1 MSFRDLRDIGDTINR
16 IYNND
21 NTKIKDNL
29 FLIFIII
36 LFITIFILNTSE
48 LLSFLISR
56 YNMVSEPVMTKS
68 PYNDSLYKRYCD
80 LYETNNLVI
89 DWQIMTWFVIYLVLF
104 IIFWF
109 NYLVDALSYIRIEK
123 EIKLLIYS
131 KYYNDDLTNES
142 EYNFLKYLS
151 RYILAMLIILSY
163 YTYNYYN
170 NYNNVDTEVY
180 GNMKSINEEFGNYII
195 PELYTILIKEDGLP
209 LKDKLK
215 KYHNEIV
222 NLPPGK
228 EKMDVLFGVGKGDEA
243 VEQRLKLMIT
253 YIVSYDSRFGMVRI
267 KSKPNEP
274 TTDFIPDT
282 HKCFYSLLTNY
293 KQDALLPEY
302 EDVENK
308 FLFIEPYDYA
318 NDAVLNIEVDARK
331 IEGSKLREKYN
342 DIKNKLANYSRNINN
357 YHDDNTIYYKI
368 WLLFITMS
376 GFLVSIFTLIFFG
389 IETGWFNT
397 TFEEWFFDNY
407 KTLIFV
413 ITLFVL
419 IIGSIIINL

>member
-1 MSFRDLRDIGDTINR
+1 MSFLKDIADKIIR

-21 NTKIKDNL
+21 NTKIKDNFFL
-29 FLIFIII
+29 FFIIT
-36 LFITIFILNTSE
+36 LFTSIFLLNTSD

-56 YNMVSEPVMTKS
+56 YNKVSEPVMTKS

-109 NYLVDALSYIRIEK
+109 NYLVDALSYVRIEK

-131 KYYNDDLTNES
+131 KYYNEDLTNKS
-142 EYNFLKYLS
+142 DYNFLKYLS
-151 RYILAMLIILSY
+151 RYILAMLIILLY
-163 YTYNYYN
+163 YTYNYFN
-170 NYNNVDTEVY
+170 NYNNIDKEVY
-180 GNMKSINEEFGNYII
+180 VNMKSINDEFDTYII
-195 PELYTILIKEDGLP
+195 SDLYKILIKEDGLP

-215 KYHNEIV
+215 IYHNSITV
-222 NLPPGK
+222 TDDNK
-228 EKMDVLFGVGKGDEA
+228 TQMQVMFGEGTGEEA
-243 VEQRLKLMIT
+243 VNQRLRLMIT
-253 YIVSYDSRFGMVRI
+253 HIVSYDSRFGMVKI
-267 KSKPNEP
+267 KSNPLEP
-274 TTDFIPDT
+274 ITDFIPDT

-293 KQDALLPEY
+293 KKDALLPEY
-302 EDVENK
+302 EDVQDK
-308 FLFIEPYDYA
+308 SYFIGPYDYT
-318 NDAVLNIEVDARK
+318 NDAVQNIEADNYQ
-331 IEGSKLREKYN
+331 IDESKLREKYN
-342 DIKNKLANYSRNINN
+342 NIKTKLANYSRNINN

-389 IETGWFNT
+389 IETGWFST
-397 TFEEWFFDNY
+397 TFEEWFFNNY
-407 KTLIFV
+407 KTLTFI
-413 ITLFVL
+413 ITPFVL

>member
-1 MSFRDLRDIGDTINR
+1 MSFKDIVDTFNR

-21 NTKIKDNL
+21 NTKIKDNF
-29 FLIFIII
+29 FLVIIITLFIII
-36 LFITIFILNTSE
+36 FLLNTSE

-80 LYETNNLVI
+80 LYETNNLVV
-89 DWQIMTWFVIYLVLF
+89 DWQIVTWFVIYFVLF

-109 NYLVDALSYIRIEK
+109 NYLADALSYVRIEK

-142 EYNFLKYLS
+142 DYNFLKYLS
-151 RYILAMLIILSY
+151 RYILAMLIILLY

-170 NYNNVDTEVY
+170 NYNNIDKEVY
-180 GNMKSINEEFGNYII
+180 GNMKSINEEFEEYII
-195 PELYTILIKEDGLP
+195 LELYKILIKEDGLS

-215 KYHNEIV
+215 TYYNKIKTM
-222 NLPPGK
+222 GDK
-228 EKMDVLFGVGKGDEA
+228 SKMHAVFGEGTGDEA
-243 VEQRLKLMIT
+243 VKQRLRLMIT

-267 KSKPNEP
+267 KSKSNPTDP
-274 TTDFIPDT
+274 TTDFIPPT

-308 FLFIEPYDYA
+308 FYFIEPYDYA
-318 NDAVLNIEVDARK
+318 TSDAVLNIEVAGYQ

-342 DIKNKLANYSRNINN
+342 NIKNKLANYSRNINN

-389 IETGWFNT
+389 IETGWFST

-407 KTLIFV
+407 KTLTFV

-419 IIGSIIINL
+419 IIGSMIINL

>member
-1 MSFRDLRDIGDTINR
+1 MSFKDIVDTFNR

-21 NTKIKDNL
+21 NTKIKDNF
-29 FLIFIII
+29 FLVIIII
-36 LFITIFILNTSE
+36 LFIIIFLLNTSE

-80 LYETNNLVI
+80 LSETNDLVV
-89 DWQIMTWFVIYLVLF
+89 DWQILTWFMIYFVLF

-109 NYLVDALSYIRIEK
+109 NYLADALSYVRIEK

-142 EYNFLKYLS
+142 DYNFLKYLS
-151 RYILAMLIILSY
+151 RYILAMLIILLY

-170 NYNNVDTEVY
+170 NYNNVDKEVY
-180 GNMKSINEEFGNYII
+180 GNMKSINDEFGEYIL
-195 PELYTILIKEDGLP
+195 PDLYKILIKEDGLS

-215 KYHNEIV
+215 KYHDAIV
-222 NLPPGK
+222 SIDAK
-228 EKMDVLFGVGKGDEA
+228 TKMQMVFGEGNGEEA
-243 VEQRLKLMIT
+243 VKQRLRLMIT

-267 KSKPNEP
+267 KSNPQDP
-274 TTDFIPDT
+274 TTDFIPPT
-282 HKCFYSLLTNY
+282 HKCFYHLLTNY

-308 FLFIEPYDYA
+308 FYFIAPYNYNNA
-318 NDAVLNIEVDARK
+318 SVTNAEVTEYK
-331 IEGSKLREKYN
+331 IKGSDLREKYN
-342 DIKNKLANYSRNINN
+342 NIKNKLANYSRNINN

-397 TFEEWFFDNY
+397 TFEEWFFNNY

-419 IIGSIIINL
+419 IIGSMIINL

>member
-1 MSFRDLRDIGDTINR
+1 MSFRDIVDTINR

-21 NTKIKDNL
+21 NTKIKDNI
-29 FLIFIII
+29 FLVIIITLFIII
-36 LFITIFILNTSE
+36 FLLNTSE

-68 PYNDSLYKRYCD
+68 PYNDSLYKRYCN

-109 NYLVDALSYIRIEK
+109 NYLVDALSYVRIEK

-151 RYILAMLIILSY
+151 RYILAMLIILLY

-180 GNMKSINEEFGNYII
+180 GNMKSINEEFDTYII
-195 PELYTILIKEDGLP
+195 DDLYKRLIKEDGRS

-215 KYHNEIV
+215 IYYDNDISEE
-222 NLPPGK
+222 N
-228 EKMDVLFGVGKGDEA
+228 KMDELFGVGKGDEA
-243 VEQRLKLMIT
+243 VNQRLKLMIT

-267 KSKPNEP
+267 KSNPNDPITKFLPSNE
-274 TTDFIPDT
+274 
-282 HKCFYSLLTNY
+282 KCFYHLLTNY

-308 FLFIEPYDYA
+308 FYFIEPYDYDNA
-318 NDAVLNIEVDARK
+318 AVQNIEVKARK
-331 IEGSKLREKYN
+331 IDGSKLREKYN

-389 IETGWFNT
+389 IETGWSST
-397 TFEEWFFDNY
+397 TFEEWFFNNY

-419 IIGSIIINL
+419 IIGSMIINL

>member
-1 MSFRDLRDIGDTINR
+1 MSFKDIVDTFNR

-21 NTKIKDNL
+21 NTKIKDNF
-29 FLIFIII
+29 FLVIIITLFIII
-36 LFITIFILNTSE
+36 FLLNTSE

-80 LYETNNLVI
+80 LSETNNLVV
-89 DWQIMTWFVIYLVLF
+89 DWQIVTWFVIYFVLF

-109 NYLVDALSYIRIEK
+109 NYLADALSYVRIEK

-142 EYNFLKYLS
+142 DYNFLKYLS
-151 RYILAMLIILSY
+151 RYILAMLIILLY
-163 YTYNYYN
+163 YTYNYCN
-170 NYNNVDTEVY
+170 NYNNIDKEVY
-180 GNMKSINEEFGNYII
+180 GNMKSINEEFEEYII
-195 PELYTILIKEDGLP
+195 PELYKILIKEDGLS

-215 KYHNEIV
+215 TYYNEIKTTGDKSNMEV
-222 NLPPGK
+222 
-228 EKMDVLFGVGKGDEA
+228 VFGGGEGEEA
-243 VEQRLKLMIT
+243 VKQRLRLMIT

-267 KSKPNEP
+267 KSKSNPTDP
-274 TTDFIPDT
+274 TTDFIPPT

-308 FLFIEPYDYA
+308 FYFIAPYNYA
-318 NDAVLNIEVDARK
+318 NTSVTNTEATEYK
-331 IEGSKLREKYN
+331 IKGSDLREKYN
-342 DIKNKLANYSRNINN
+342 NIKNKLANYSRNINN

-389 IETGWFNT
+389 IETGWFST

-407 KTLIFV
+407 KTLTFV

-419 IIGSIIINL
+419 IIGSMIINL

>member
-1 MSFRDLRDIGDTINR
+1 MSFRDIVDAFYRFINK
-16 IYNND
+16 D
-21 NTKIKDNL
+21 NTKTKDIF
-29 FLIFIII
+29 FLAVIIV
-36 LFITIFILNTSE
+36 LFISIFLLNTSE

-80 LYETNNLVI
+80 LYETNNLVV
-89 DWQIMTWFVIYLVLF
+89 DWQIMIWFVIYLVLF

-109 NYLVDALSYIRIEK
+109 NYLVDALSYVRIEK

-131 KYYNDDLTNES
+131 KYYNDDLTNKS
-142 EYNFLKYLS
+142 DYNFLKYLS
-151 RYILAMLIILSY
+151 RYILAMLIILLY
-163 YTYNYYN
+163 YTYNYYK
-170 NYNNVDTEVY
+170 NYNNVDKEVY
-180 GNMKSINEEFGNYII
+180 GNMKAINEEFGNYII
-195 PELYTILIKEDGLP
+195 PDLYTILIREDGLS

-215 KYHNEIV
+215 KYHDIETPKDDKTN
-222 NLPPGK
+222 
-228 EKMDVLFGVGKGDEA
+228 MDVVFGTGTGHETVN
-243 VEQRLKLMIT
+243 QRLRLMIT

-267 KSKPNEP
+267 KSDPLKPTAE
-274 TTDFIPDT
+274 FIPPT
-282 HKCFYSLLTNY
+282 QKCFYHLLTNY

-308 FLFIEPYDYA
+308 FYFIEPYDYTGGPPIQ
-318 NDAVLNIEVDARK
+318 NIEVDARK
-331 IEGSKLREKYN
+331 IDGSKLREEYN
-342 DIKNKLANYSRNINN
+342 NIKNKLVNYSRNINN

-397 TFEEWFFDNY
+397 TFEEWFFNNY

-419 IIGSIIINL
+419 IIGSMIINL

>member
-1 MSFRDLRDIGDTINR
+1 
-16 IYNND
+16 
-21 NTKIKDNL
+21 
-29 FLIFIII
+29 
-36 LFITIFILNTSE
+36 
-48 LLSFLISR
+48 
-56 YNMVSEPVMTKS
+56 
-68 PYNDSLYKRYCD
+68 
-80 LYETNNLVI
+80 
-89 DWQIMTWFVIYLVLF
+89 
-104 IIFWF
+104 
-109 NYLVDALSYIRIEK
+109 
-123 EIKLLIYS
+123 
-131 KYYNDDLTNES
+131 
-142 EYNFLKYLS
+142 
-151 RYILAMLIILSY
+151 
-163 YTYNYYN
+163 
-170 NYNNVDTEVY
+170 
-180 GNMKSINEEFGNYII
+180 MKSINDLFETYII
-195 PELYTILIKEDGLP
+195 PELYTILIKNDCKP

-215 KYHNEIV
+215 TYHDDKIV
-222 NLPPGK
+222 KPPDK

-267 KSKPNEP
+267 KSNPNAP

-308 FLFIEPYDYA
+308 FYFIGPYDYT
-318 NDAVLNIEVDARK
+318 NPAVLNIEVDARK
-331 IEGSKLREKYN
+331 IKGSDLREKYN

-389 IETGWFNT
+389 IETGWFST
-397 TFEEWFFDNY
+397 TFEEWFFNNY
-407 KTLIFV
+407 KTLTFV

-419 IIGSIIINL
+419 IIGSMIINL

>member
-1 MSFRDLRDIGDTINR
+1 MSFIDIVNR

-21 NTKIKDNL
+21 NTKKKDTF
-29 FLIFIII
+29 FLTIIII

-89 DWQIMTWFVIYLVLF
+89 DWQIIIWFGIYLLLF

-109 NYLVDALSYIRIEK
+109 NYLADALSYVRIEK

-131 KYYNDDLTNES
+131 KYYNDDLTNGS

-151 RYILAMLIILSY
+151 RYILAMLIILLY
-163 YTYNYYN
+163 YTYNYYE
-170 NYNNVDTEVY
+170 NYNNVDKEVY
-180 GNMKSINEEFGNYII
+180 GNMKAINEEFNKYII
-195 PELYTILIKEDGLP
+195 PDLYKILIQEDGLS

-215 KYHNEIV
+215 KYHDEIETTDD
-222 NLPPGK
+222 K
-228 EKMDVLFGVGKGDEA
+228 TKMHAVFIEGLGDDA
-243 VEQRLKLMIT
+243 VERRLELMIT

-267 KSKPNEP
+267 KSNPNEP
-274 TTDFIPDT
+274 TANFIPPT
-282 HKCFYSLLTNY
+282 EKCFYHLLTNY

-308 FLFIEPYDYA
+308 FYFIEPYDYTNENVINKEA
-318 NDAVLNIEVDARK
+318 DGYQ

-376 GFLVSIFTLIFFG
+376 GFLVSIFTLIFFS

-397 TFEEWFFDNY
+397 TFEEWFFNNY
-407 KTLIFV
+407 KTLTFV
-413 ITLFVL
+413 ITLFVF

>member
-1 MSFRDLRDIGDTINR
+1 MSFIDIVNR

-21 NTKIKDNL
+21 NTKKKDTF
-29 FLIFIII
+29 FLTIIII

-89 DWQIMTWFVIYLVLF
+89 DWQIIIWFGIYLLLF

-109 NYLVDALSYIRIEK
+109 NYLADALSYVRIEK

-131 KYYNDDLTNES
+131 KYYNDDLTNGS

-151 RYILAMLIILSY
+151 RYILAMLIILLY
-163 YTYNYYN
+163 YTYNYYE
-170 NYNNVDTEVY
+170 NYNNVDKEVY
-180 GNMKSINEEFGNYII
+180 GNMKAINEEFNKYII
-195 PELYTILIKEDGLP
+195 PDLYKILIQEDGLS

-215 KYHNEIV
+215 KYHDEIETTDD
-222 NLPPGK
+222 K
-228 EKMDVLFGVGKGDEA
+228 TKMHAVFIEGLGDDA
-243 VEQRLKLMIT
+243 VERRLELMIT

-267 KSKPNEP
+267 KSNPQDP
-274 TTDFIPDT
+274 TTDFIPPT
-282 HKCFYSLLTNY
+282 HKCFYHLLTNY

-308 FLFIEPYDYA
+308 FYFIAPYNYNNA
-318 NDAVLNIEVDARK
+318 SVTNTEVTEYK
-331 IEGSKLREKYN
+331 IKGSDLREKYN
-342 DIKNKLANYSRNINN
+342 NIKNKLTNYSRNINN

-397 TFEEWFFDNY
+397 TFEEWFFNNY

-419 IIGSIIINL
+419 IIGSMIINL

>member
-1 MSFRDLRDIGDTINR
+1 MSFRDIVDTINR

-21 NTKIKDNL
+21 NTKIKDNI
-29 FLIFIII
+29 FLVIIITLFIII
-36 LFITIFILNTSE
+36 FLLNTSE

-68 PYNDSLYKRYCD
+68 PYNDSLYKRYCN

-109 NYLVDALSYIRIEK
+109 NYLVDALSYVRIEK

-151 RYILAMLIILSY
+151 RYILAMLIILLY

-180 GNMKSINEEFGNYII
+180 GNMKSINEEFDTYII
-195 PELYTILIKEDGLP
+195 DDLYKRLIKEDGRS

-215 KYHNEIV
+215 IYYDNDISEE
-222 NLPPGK
+222 N
-228 EKMDVLFGVGKGDEA
+228 KMDELFGVGKGDEA
-243 VEQRLKLMIT
+243 VNQRLKLMIT

-267 KSKPNEP
+267 KSNPNDPITKFLPSNE
-274 TTDFIPDT
+274 
-282 HKCFYSLLTNY
+282 KCFYHLLTNY

-308 FLFIEPYDYA
+308 FYFIEPYDYTNENVINKEA
-318 NDAVLNIEVDARK
+318 DGYQ

-389 IETGWFNT
+389 IETGWSST
-397 TFEEWFFDNY
+397 TFEEWFFNNY

-419 IIGSIIINL
+419 IIGSMIINL

>member
-1 MSFRDLRDIGDTINR
+1 MSFKDIVDTFNR

-21 NTKIKDNL
+21 NTKIKDNF
-29 FLIFIII
+29 FLVIIITLFIII
-36 LFITIFILNTSE
+36 FLLNTSE

-80 LYETNNLVI
+80 LYETNNLVV
-89 DWQIMTWFVIYLVLF
+89 DWQIVTWFVIYFVLF

-109 NYLVDALSYIRIEK
+109 NYLADALSYVRIEK

-142 EYNFLKYLS
+142 DYNFLKYLS
-151 RYILAMLIILSY
+151 RYILAMLIILLY

-170 NYNNVDTEVY
+170 NYNNIDKEVY
-180 GNMKSINEEFGNYII
+180 GNMKSINEEFEEYII
-195 PELYTILIKEDGLP
+195 LELYKILIKEDGLS

-215 KYHNEIV
+215 TYYNKIKTM
-222 NLPPGK
+222 GDK
-228 EKMDVLFGVGKGDEA
+228 SKMHAVFGEGTGDEA
-243 VEQRLKLMIT
+243 VKQRLRLMIT

-267 KSKPNEP
+267 KSKSNPTDP
-274 TTDFIPDT
+274 TTDFIPPT

-308 FLFIEPYDYA
+308 FYFIEPYDYTNA
-318 NDAVLNIEVDARK
+318 PVLNIEAAGYQ

-389 IETGWFNT
+389 IETGWFST

-407 KTLIFV
+407 KTLTFV

-419 IIGSIIINL
+419 IIGSMIINL

>member
-1 MSFRDLRDIGDTINR
+1 MNFRDIVDTFNR

-21 NTKIKDNL
+21 NTKIKDNF
-29 FLIFIII
+29 FLVIIITLFIII
-36 LFITIFILNTSE
+36 FLLNTSE

-80 LYETNNLVI
+80 LSETNNLVV
-89 DWQIMTWFVIYLVLF
+89 DWQIVTWFVIYFVLF

-109 NYLVDALSYIRIEK
+109 NYLADALSYVRIEK

-142 EYNFLKYLS
+142 DYNFLKYLS
-151 RYILAMLIILSY
+151 RYILAMLIILLY

-170 NYNNVDTEVY
+170 NYNNIDKEVY
-180 GNMKSINEEFGNYII
+180 GNMKSINEEFKEYII
-195 PELYTILIKEDGLP
+195 PDLYKILIKEDGLS

-215 KYHNEIV
+215 TYHNEIKTT
-222 NLPPGK
+222 GDK
-228 EKMDVLFGVGKGDEA
+228 SKMHAVFVKGEGEEA
-243 VEQRLKLMIT
+243 VKQRLRLMIT

-267 KSKPNEP
+267 KSKSNPNDP
-274 TTDFIPDT
+274 TTDFIPPT

-308 FLFIEPYDYA
+308 FYFIEPYDYTNA
-318 NDAVLNIEVDARK
+318 PVLNIEAAGYQ

-389 IETGWFNT
+389 IETGWFST

-407 KTLIFV
+407 KTLTFV

-419 IIGSIIINL
+419 IIGSMIINL

>member
-1 MSFRDLRDIGDTINR
+1 MSFIDIVNR

-21 NTKIKDNL
+21 NTKKKDTF
-29 FLIFIII
+29 FLTIIII

-89 DWQIMTWFVIYLVLF
+89 DWQIIIWFGIYLLLF

-109 NYLVDALSYIRIEK
+109 NYLADALSYVRIEK

-131 KYYNDDLTNES
+131 KYYNDDLTNGS

-151 RYILAMLIILSY
+151 RYILAMLIILLY
-163 YTYNYYN
+163 YTYNYYE
-170 NYNNVDTEVY
+170 NYNNVDKEVY
-180 GNMKSINEEFGNYII
+180 GNMKAINEEFNKYII
-195 PELYTILIKEDGLP
+195 PDLYKILIQEDGLS

-215 KYHNEIV
+215 KYHDEIETTDD
-222 NLPPGK
+222 K
-228 EKMDVLFGVGKGDEA
+228 TKMHAVFIEGLGDDA
-243 VEQRLKLMIT
+243 VERRLELMIT

-267 KSKPNEP
+267 KSNPNEP
-274 TTDFIPDT
+274 TANFIPPT
-282 HKCFYSLLTNY
+282 EKCFYHLLTNY

-308 FLFIEPYDYA
+308 FYFIEPYDYTNENVINKEA
-318 NDAVLNIEVDARK
+318 DGYQ

-376 GFLVSIFTLIFFG
+376 GFLVSIFTLIFFS

-397 TFEEWFFDNY
+397 TYEELFFNNY
-407 KTLIFV
+407 KTLTFV
-413 ITLFVL
+413 ITLFVF

>member
-1 MSFRDLRDIGDTINR
+1 MNLRDIADSINR

-21 NTKIKDNL
+21 NTKIKDIF
-29 FLIFIII
+29 FLSFIII
-36 LFITIFILNTSE
+36 LFMSIFLLNTSE

-80 LYETNNLVI
+80 LSETNGIVV
-89 DWQIMTWFVIYLVLF
+89 DWQIITWFAIYFILF
-104 IIFWF
+104 IIFWL
-109 NYLVDALSYIRIEK
+109 NYLADALSYVRIEK

-131 KYYNDDLTNES
+131 KYYNKDLTNKS
-142 EYNFLKYLS
+142 DYNFLNYLS
-151 RYILAMLIILSY
+151 IYILGMLIILSY
-163 YTYNYYN
+163 NTYNYYKN
-170 NYNNVDTEVY
+170 NNNVDKEVY
-180 GNMKSINEEFGNYII
+180 VNMKSINDEFGEYIL
-195 PELYTILIKEDGLP
+195 PDLYKILIKEDGRS
-209 LKDKLK
+209 LKDKLQ
-215 KYHNEIV
+215 KYHDEIEITDD
-222 NLPPGK
+222 K
-228 EKMDVLFGVGKGDEA
+228 TKMHAVFVEGNGEEA
-243 VEQRLKLMIT
+243 VKQRLRLMIT

-274 TTDFIPDT
+274 TTDFIPPT

-308 FLFIEPYDYA
+308 FYFIEPYDYT
-318 NDAVLNIEVDARK
+318 NDAVQNKEAAGYQ

-376 GFLVSIFTLIFFG
+376 GFLVSIFTLIFFS

-397 TFEEWFFDNY
+397 TFEEWFFNNY
-407 KTLIFV
+407 KTLTFV
-413 ITLFVL
+413 ITLFVF

>member
-1 MSFRDLRDIGDTINR
+1 
-16 IYNND
+16 
-21 NTKIKDNL
+21 
-29 FLIFIII
+29 
-36 LFITIFILNTSE
+36 
-48 LLSFLISR
+48 
-56 YNMVSEPVMTKS
+56 MVSEPVMTKS

-80 LYETNNLVI
+80 LSETNDLVV
-89 DWQIMTWFVIYLVLF
+89 DWQILTWFVIYFVLF

-109 NYLVDALSYIRIEK
+109 NYLADALSYVRIEK

-142 EYNFLKYLS
+142 DYNFLKYLS
-151 RYILAMLIILSY
+151 RYILAMLIILLY

-170 NYNNVDTEVY
+170 NYNNVDKEVY
-180 GNMKSINEEFGNYII
+180 GNMKSINEEFEEYII
-195 PELYTILIKEDGLP
+195 PDLYEILINEDGLS

-215 KYHNEIV
+215 KYHDAIIKPEDKAN
-222 NLPPGK
+222 
-228 EKMDVLFGVGKGDEA
+228 KMQVVFVEA
-243 VEQRLKLMIT
+243 HRAVAVKQRLRLMIT

-267 KSKPNEP
+267 KSNPNEP
-274 TTDFIPDT
+274 TTDFIPPT
-282 HKCFYSLLTNY
+282 HKCFYHLLTNY

-308 FLFIEPYDYA
+308 FYFIAPYNYEPA
-318 NDAVLNIEVDARK
+318 SVTNTEVTEYK
-331 IEGSKLREKYN
+331 IKGSDLREKYN
-342 DIKNKLANYSRNINN
+342 NIKNKLANYSRNINN

-397 TFEEWFFDNY
+397 TFEEWFFNNY
-407 KTLIFV
+407 KTLTFV

-419 IIGSIIINL
+419 IIGSMIINL

>member
-1 MSFRDLRDIGDTINR
+1 MSFIDIVDTINR
-16 IYNND
+16 IYNKD
-21 NTKIKDNL
+21 NTKIKDNI
-29 FLIFIII
+29 FLIIII
-36 LFITIFILNTSE
+36 LLFITIFILNTSE

-56 YNMVSEPVMTKS
+56 YNMVSEPAMTKS
-68 PYNDSLYKRYCD
+68 PYNDSLYKRYCN

-109 NYLVDALSYIRIEK
+109 NYLVDALSYVRIEK

-131 KYYNDDLTNES
+131 KYYNDDLTNKS

-151 RYILAMLIILSY
+151 RYILVMLIILLY

-170 NYNNVDTEVY
+170 NYNNIDNEVY
-180 GNMKSINEEFGNYII
+180 VNMKAINDVFDEYII
-195 PELYTILIKEDGLP
+195 PELYKILITEDSNS

-215 KYHNEIV
+215 KYYDDKKNMDLV
-222 NLPPGK
+222 FGK
-228 EKMDVLFGVGKGDEA
+228 SDEVDA
-243 VEQRLKLMIT
+243 VKKRLRLMIT

-267 KSKPNEP
+267 KSNAKDP
-274 TTDFIPDT
+274 TADFIPPI

-308 FLFIEPYDYA
+308 PYFIEPYDYTILSVKNTEA
-318 NDAVLNIEVDARK
+318 DGYQIE
-331 IEGSKLREKYN
+331 ESKLRELYN
-342 DIKNKLANYSRNINN
+342 NIKNKLNNYSRIINN

-368 WLLFITMS
+368 WLLCITMS
-376 GFLVSIFTLIFFG
+376 GILVSIFTLIFFG
-389 IETGWFNT
+389 IETGWVNT
-397 TFEEWFFDNY
+397 TFEEWFFNNY
-407 KTLIFV
+407 KTLTVV

>member
-1 MSFRDLRDIGDTINR
+1 MSFIDIVDTINR

-21 NTKIKDNL
+21 NTKKKDTF
-29 FLIFIII
+29 FLTIIII

-89 DWQIMTWFVIYLVLF
+89 DWQIIIWFGIYLLLF

-109 NYLVDALSYIRIEK
+109 NYLADALSYVRIEK

-131 KYYNDDLTNES
+131 KYYNDDLTNGS

-151 RYILAMLIILSY
+151 RYILAMLIILLY
-163 YTYNYYN
+163 YTYNYYE
-170 NYNNVDTEVY
+170 NYNNVDKEVY
-180 GNMKSINEEFGNYII
+180 GNMKAINEEFNKYII
-195 PELYTILIKEDGLP
+195 PDLYKILIQEDGLS

-215 KYHNEIV
+215 KYHDEIETTDD
-222 NLPPGK
+222 K
-228 EKMDVLFGVGKGDEA
+228 TKMHAVFIEGLGDDA
-243 VEQRLKLMIT
+243 VERRLELMIT

-267 KSKPNEP
+267 KSNPNEP
-274 TTDFIPDT
+274 TANFIPPT
-282 HKCFYSLLTNY
+282 EKCFYHLLTNY

-308 FLFIEPYDYA
+308 FYFIEPYDYTNENVINKEA
-318 NDAVLNIEVDARK
+318 DGYQ

-376 GFLVSIFTLIFFG
+376 GFLVSIFTLIFFS

-397 TFEEWFFDNY
+397 TFEEWFFNNY
-407 KTLIFV
+407 KTLTFV
-413 ITLFVL
+413 ITLFVF

>member
-1 MSFRDLRDIGDTINR
+1 MSFRDIVDTINR

-407 KTLIFV
+407 KTLTFV

>member
-1 MSFRDLRDIGDTINR
+1 MNLRDIADSINR

-21 NTKIKDNL
+21 NTKIKDIF
-29 FLIFIII
+29 FLSFIII
-36 LFITIFILNTSE
+36 LFMSIFLLNTSE

-80 LYETNNLVI
+80 LYETNNLVV
-89 DWQIMTWFVIYLVLF
+89 DWQIMIWFVIYLVLF

-109 NYLVDALSYIRIEK
+109 NYLVDALSYVRIEK

-131 KYYNDDLTNES
+131 KYYNDDLTNGS

-151 RYILAMLIILSY
+151 RYILAMLIILLY
-163 YTYNYYN
+163 YTYNYYE
-170 NYNNVDTEVY
+170 NYNNVDKEVY
-180 GNMKSINEEFGNYII
+180 GNMKAINEEFKKYII
-195 PELYTILIKEDGLP
+195 PDLYKILIQEDGLS

-215 KYHNEIV
+215 KYYNKIDK
-222 NLPPGK
+222 PSDI
-228 EKMDVLFGVGKGDEA
+228 EKMHFVFIKGGGDDA
-243 VEQRLKLMIT
+243 VERRLELMIT

-267 KSKPNEP
+267 KSNPNEP
-274 TTDFIPDT
+274 TANFIPPT
-282 HKCFYSLLTNY
+282 EKCFYHLLTNY

-308 FLFIEPYDYA
+308 FYFIEPYDYTNENVINKEA
-318 NDAVLNIEVDARK
+318 DGYQ

-376 GFLVSIFTLIFFG
+376 GFLVSIFTLIFFS

-397 TFEEWFFDNY
+397 TFEEWFFNNY
-407 KTLIFV
+407 KTLTFV
-413 ITLFVL
+413 ITLFVF
-419 IIGSIIINL
+419 IIGSMIINL

>member
-1 MSFRDLRDIGDTINR
+1 MSFRDTVDAFYRFINK
-16 IYNND
+16 D
-21 NTKIKDNL
+21 NTKTKDRF
-29 FLIFIII
+29 FLAVIIV
-36 LFITIFILNTSE
+36 LFISIFLLNTSE

-80 LYETNNLVI
+80 LYETNNLVV
-89 DWQIMTWFVIYLVLF
+89 DWQIMIWFVIYLVLF

-109 NYLVDALSYIRIEK
+109 NYLVDALSYVRIEK

-131 KYYNDDLTNES
+131 KYYNDDLTNKS
-142 EYNFLKYLS
+142 DYNFLKYLS
-151 RYILAMLIILSY
+151 RYILAMLIILLY
-163 YTYNYYN
+163 YTYNYYK
-170 NYNNVDTEVY
+170 NYNNVDKEVY
-180 GNMKSINEEFGNYII
+180 GNMKAINEEFGNYII
-195 PELYTILIKEDGLP
+195 PELYKILIKEDGLS

-215 KYHNEIV
+215 KYYDIET
-222 NLPPGK
+222 PKDGK
-228 EKMDVLFGVGKGDEA
+228 TKMDVVFGTGTGHETVN
-243 VEQRLKLMIT
+243 QRLRLMIT

-308 FLFIEPYDYA
+308 FYFIEPYDYTGFPPIQ
-318 NDAVLNIEVDARK
+318 NIEVDARK
-331 IEGSKLREKYN
+331 INGSKLREEYN
-342 DIKNKLANYSRNINN
+342 NIKNKLVNYSRNINN

-397 TFEEWFFDNY
+397 TFEEWFFNNY

-419 IIGSIIINL
+419 IIGSMIINL

>member
-1 MSFRDLRDIGDTINR
+1 MNFFRNIVDTINR

-21 NTKIKDNL
+21 NTKIKDT
-29 FLIFIII
+29 LILGFIII

-68 PYNDSLYKRYCD
+68 PYNDSLYKRYCN
-80 LYETNNLVI
+80 LFEKNNLVI
-89 DWQIMTWFVIYLVLF
+89 DWQILTWFVIYFILF

-142 EYNFLKYLS
+142 DYNFLKYLS
-151 RYILAMLIILSY
+151 RYILAMLIILLY

-170 NYNNVDTEVY
+170 NYNNIDNEVY
-180 GNMKSINEEFGNYII
+180 GNMKSINEEFDEYIL
-195 PELYTILIKEDGLP
+195 EDLYKILIKEDSLS

-215 KYHNEIV
+215 KYYEEI
-222 NLPPGK
+222 K
-228 EKMDVLFGVGKGDEA
+228 TTDDKTKMQVVFGEGEGEETVK
-243 VEQRLKLMIT
+243 QRLRLMIT

-267 KSKPNEP
+267 KSNPNEP
-274 TTDFIPDT
+274 TTDFIPPT
-282 HKCFYSLLTNY
+282 HKCFYHLLTNY

-302 EDVENK
+302 EDVENR
-308 FLFIEPYDYA
+308 FYFIAPYNYNNTSVTNTEA
-318 NDAVLNIEVDARK
+318 TGYK
-331 IEGSKLREKYN
+331 IKGSDLREKYN
-342 DIKNKLANYSRNINN
+342 NIKNKLANYSRNINN

-376 GFLVSIFTLIFFG
+376 GFLVSIFALIFFG
-389 IETGWFNT
+389 IEAGWFNT
-397 TFEEWFFDNY
+397 TFEEWFFNNY
-407 KTLIFV
+407 KTLTFV

>member
-1 MSFRDLRDIGDTINR
+1 MSFRDIVDTINR

-389 IETGWFNT
+389 IETGWFST
-397 TFEEWFFDNY
+397 TFEEWFFNNY

-419 IIGSIIINL
+419 IIGSMIINL

>member
-1 MSFRDLRDIGDTINR
+1 MSLRDKVDTINR

-21 NTKIKDNL
+21 NTRIKDNI
-29 FLIFIII
+29 FLIIIII

-56 YNMVSEPVMTKS
+56 YNMVSEPVITKS
-68 PYNDSLYKRYCD
+68 PYNDSLYKRYCN
-80 LYETNNLVI
+80 LFEKNNLVI
-89 DWQIMTWFVIYLVLF
+89 DWQILIWFVIYFILF

-142 EYNFLKYLS
+142 DYNFLKYLS
-151 RYILAMLIILSY
+151 RYILAMLIILLY
-163 YTYNYYN
+163 YAYNYYN
-170 NYNNVDTEVY
+170 NYNNIDNEVY
-180 GNMKSINEEFGNYII
+180 GNMKSINEEFDEYII
-195 PELYTILIKEDGLP
+195 EDLYKILIKENGFS

-215 KYHNEIV
+215 KYHDTFETTD
-222 NLPPGK
+222 
-228 EKMDVLFGVGKGDEA
+228 EKTKMQVMFGEGEGEETVK
-243 VEQRLKLMIT
+243 QRLRLMIT

-267 KSKPNEP
+267 KSNPLEP
-274 TTDFIPDT
+274 TADFIPPT
-282 HKCFYSLLTNY
+282 HKCFYHLLTNY
-293 KQDALLPEY
+293 KKDALLPEY
-302 EDVENK
+302 EDVEIK
-308 FLFIEPYDYA
+308 LPFIEPYDYSNA
-318 NDAVLNIEVDARK
+318 IVTNTEAVNYK
-331 IEGSKLREKYN
+331 IKESDLREKYN
-342 DIKNKLANYSRNINN
+342 IIKNKLANYSRNINN

-389 IETGWFNT
+389 IETGLFNT
-397 TFEEWFFDNY
+397 TFEEWFFNNY
-407 KTLIFV
+407 KTLTFV

>member
-1 MSFRDLRDIGDTINR
+1 MSFIDIVDTINR
-16 IYNND
+16 IYNKD
-21 NTKIKDNL
+21 NTKIKDNF
-29 FLIFIII
+29 FLIIII
-36 LFITIFILNTSE
+36 LLFITIFILNTSE

-56 YNMVSEPVMTKS
+56 YNMVSEPAMTKS
-68 PYNDSLYKRYCD
+68 PYNDSLYKRYCN

-109 NYLVDALSYIRIEK
+109 NYLVDALSYVRIEK

-131 KYYNDDLTNES
+131 KYYNDDLTNKS

-151 RYILAMLIILSY
+151 RYILVMLIILLY

-170 NYNNVDTEVY
+170 NYNNIDNEVY
-180 GNMKSINEEFGNYII
+180 VNMKAINDVFDEYII
-195 PELYTILIKEDGLP
+195 PELYKILITEDSNS

-215 KYHNEIV
+215 KYYDDKKNMDLV
-222 NLPPGK
+222 FGK
-228 EKMDVLFGVGKGDEA
+228 SDEVDA
-243 VEQRLKLMIT
+243 VKKRLRLMIT

-267 KSKPNEP
+267 KSNAKDP
-274 TTDFIPDT
+274 TADFIPPI

-308 FLFIEPYDYA
+308 PYFIEPYDYTILSVKNTEA
-318 NDAVLNIEVDARK
+318 DGYQIE
-331 IEGSKLREKYN
+331 ESKLRELYN
-342 DIKNKLANYSRNINN
+342 NIKNKLNNYSRIINN

-368 WLLFITMS
+368 WLLCITMS
-376 GFLVSIFTLIFFG
+376 GILVSIFTLIFFG
-389 IETGWFNT
+389 IETGWVNT
-397 TFEEWFFDNY
+397 TFEEWFFNNY
-407 KTLIFV
+407 KTLTVV

>member
-1 MSFRDLRDIGDTINR
+1 MSFIDIVNR

-21 NTKIKDNL
+21 NTKIKDNF
-29 FLIFIII
+29 FLIIIII

-109 NYLVDALSYIRIEK
+109 NYLADALSYVRIEK

-131 KYYNDDLTNES
+131 KYYNDDLTNGS
-142 EYNFLKYLS
+142 EYKFLKYLS
-151 RYILAMLIILSY
+151 RYILAMLIILLY
-163 YTYNYYN
+163 YTYNYYE
-170 NYNNVDTEVY
+170 NYNNVDKEVY
-180 GNMKSINEEFGNYII
+180 GNMKAINEEFKKYIN
-195 PELYTILIKEDGLP
+195 PDLYKILIREDGLS

-215 KYHNEIV
+215 KYHDEIETTDD
-222 NLPPGK
+222 K
-228 EKMDVLFGVGKGDEA
+228 TKMHAVFIEGNGEEA
-243 VEQRLKLMIT
+243 VKQRLRLMIT

-267 KSKPNEP
+267 KSNPNEP
-274 TTDFIPDT
+274 TANFIPPT
-282 HKCFYSLLTNY
+282 EKCFYHLLTNY

-308 FLFIEPYDYA
+308 FYFIEPYDYTNENVINKEA
-318 NDAVLNIEVDARK
+318 DGYQ

-376 GFLVSIFTLIFFG
+376 GFLVSIFTLIFFS

-397 TFEEWFFDNY
+397 TFEEWFFNNY
-407 KTLIFV
+407 KTLTFV
-413 ITLFVL
+413 ITLFVF

>member
-1 MSFRDLRDIGDTINR
+1 MSFGDIVDAFYRFINK
-16 IYNND
+16 D
-21 NTKIKDNL
+21 NTKTKDRF
-29 FLIFIII
+29 FLAVIIV
-36 LFITIFILNTSE
+36 LFISIFLLNTSE

-80 LYETNNLVI
+80 LYETNNLVV
-89 DWQIMTWFVIYLVLF
+89 DWQIMIWFVIYLVLF

-109 NYLVDALSYIRIEK
+109 NYLVDALSYVRIEK

-131 KYYNDDLTNES
+131 KYYNDDLTNKS
-142 EYNFLKYLS
+142 DYNFLKYLS
-151 RYILAMLIILSY
+151 RYILAMLIILLY
-163 YTYNYYN
+163 YTYNYYK
-170 NYNNVDTEVY
+170 NYNNVDKEVY
-180 GNMKSINEEFGNYII
+180 GNMKAINEEFGNYII
-195 PELYTILIKEDGLP
+195 PDLYTILIQEDGLS

-215 KYHNEIV
+215 KYNEAIKT
-222 NLPPGK
+222 PADGK
-228 EKMDVLFGVGKGDEA
+228 TKMDVVFGAGTGHETVN
-243 VEQRLKLMIT
+243 QRLRLMIT

-267 KSKPNEP
+267 KSGPLEP
-274 TTDFIPDT
+274 TADFIPPI
-282 HKCFYSLLTNY
+282 HKCFYHLLTNY

-308 FLFIEPYDYA
+308 FYFIEPYDYTG
-318 NDAVLNIEVDARK
+318 VPPIQNIEAGGYQID
-331 IEGSKLREKYN
+331 GSKLREEYN
-342 DIKNKLANYSRNINN
+342 KIKNKLVNYSRNINN

-397 TFEEWFFDNY
+397 TFEEWFFNNY

-419 IIGSIIINL
+419 IIGSMIINL